1 MNVLF
6 RNVVGQKELK
16 TDLIREIKAG
26 KISHAQLFSG
36 KLGYGSLAMA
46 LAFTQY
52 LFCENK
58 GDEDSCGKCDSCLK
72 IQDLQ
77 HPDLH
82 FVFPVVQ
89 AINKVSTL
97 FMEPWREQL
106 KQNPYFN
113 LFDWTLKI
121 DEKSIR
127 KPIIGIEESKE
138 ILRKLSFKAYEGGY
152 KVMIIWMP
160 EEMNQESANKLL
172 KILEEP
178 PVNTLFLLVSENPDK
193 LLITIRSR
201 TQLVRIPKIQS
212 GDLSAFIGHHF
223 KLDKVQADSISSFA
237 EGDLIRALEFINTNS
252 DKDIYRDLFI
262 QMMRVSYK
270 KDVIGMLDW
279 AEKIASGGK
288 ERHKLYIVYALH
300 MFRQSLMNNYVGEH
314 MLRVSSEEEK
324 FLRNFAP
331 FISGNNIREFMETFD
346 NAYFHIDRNAN
357 SKILFTQLCFQTMR
371 YIHQA

>member
-1 MNVLF
+1 MLF

-36 KLGYGSLAMA
+36 KLGHGGLAMA

-52 LFCENK
+52 LFCSNK
-58 GDEDSCGKCDSCLK
+58 SEEDSCGQCASCLK

-77 HPDLH
+77 HPDVH

-97 FMEPWREQL
+97 FLDSWRDQL
-106 KQNPYFN
+106 KRNPYFN
-113 LFDWTLKI
+113 LFDWTQEMDSK
-121 DEKSIR
+121 ER
-127 KPIIGIEESKE
+127 KPIIGIEESKD
-138 ILRKLSFKAYEGGY
+138 ILRKLSLKSYEGGY
-152 KVMIIWMP
+152 KVMIIWLP

-178 PVNTLFLLVSENPDK
+178 PANTVFLLVSENPER
-193 LLITIRSR
+193 LLVTIRSR
-201 TQLVRIPKIQS
+201 TQMVRIPKINTS
-212 GDLSAFIGHHF
+212 ELSIFVGYHF
-223 KLDKVQADSISSFA
+223 KLDKVQADSIASFA
-237 EGDLIRALEFINTNS
+237 EGDLIRALEFINTNT

-279 AEKIASGGK
+279 ADKIASEGK
-288 ERHKLYIVYALH
+288 ERHKLYLVYALH

-324 FLRNFAP
+324 FLRNFSP

-346 NAYFHIDRNAN
+346 DAYYHIDRNAN

>member
-1 MNVLF
+1 VLF
-6 RNVVGQKELK
+6 KNVVGQEELK
-16 TDLIREIKAG
+16 SDLIREIKAD

-36 KLGYGSLAMA
+36 KLGFGGLPMA

-52 LFCENK
+52 LFCEDK
-58 GDEDSCGKCDSCLK
+58 GEEDSCGKCSSCLK
-72 IQDLQ
+72 INDLQ

-89 AINKVSTL
+89 AIGKVSTL
-97 FMEPWREQL
+97 FLESWRKQL
-106 KQNPYFN
+106 KQNTYFN
-113 LFDWTLKI
+113 LFDWTQKM
-121 DEKSIR
+121 DSKER

-152 KVMIIWMP
+152 KVMIIWLP

-178 PVNTLFLLVSENPDK
+178 PVNTVFLLVAENPDK
-193 LLITIRSR
+193 LLMTIRSR
-201 TQLVRIPKIQS
+201 TQLVRIPKINAES
-212 GDLSAFIGHHF
+212 LSTFIGHHF
-223 KLDKVQADSISSFA
+223 KLDRIQADSIAAFA

-252 DKDIYRDLFI
+252 EKDIYRDLFI

-270 KDVIGMLDW
+270 KDVIGMLNW
-279 AEKIASGGK
+279 AERIAGEGK
-288 ERHKLYIVYALH
+288 ERHKLYLVYSLH
-300 MFRQSLMNNYVGEH
+300 MFRQSLMNNYVGGH
-314 MLRVSSEEEK
+314 MLRVSAEEEQ
-324 FLRNFAP
+324 FLKNFAP

-346 NAYFHIDRNAN
+346 QAYFHIDRNAN

>member
-1 MNVLF
+1 LNVLF

-16 TDLIREIKAG
+16 ADLIREIKAE

-36 KLGYGSLAMA
+36 RLGFGGLPMA

-58 GDEDSCGKCDSCLK
+58 GVEDSCGQCASCLK
-72 IQDLQ
+72 IEDLQ
-77 HPDLH
+77 HPDVH

-97 FMEPWREQL
+97 FLDSWREQL
-106 KQNPYFN
+106 KQNSYFN
-113 LFDWTLKI
+113 LFDWTQIMDSK
-121 DEKSIR
+121 ER
-127 KPIIGIEESKE
+127 KPIIGIEESKD
-138 ILRKLSFKAYEGGY
+138 ILRKLSLKAYEGGF
-152 KVMIIWMP
+152 KVMIIWLP
-160 EEMNQESANKLL
+160 EEMNLESANKLL

-178 PVNTLFLLVSENPDK
+178 PPNTVFLLVSENPEK

-201 TQLVRIPKIQS
+201 TQMVRIPKINTS
-212 GDLSAFIGHHF
+212 ELSAFVGHHF
-223 KLDKVQADSISSFA
+223 KLDKVQADSIASFA
-237 EGDLIRALEFINTNS
+237 EGDLIRALEFINTNT

-270 KDVIGMLDW
+270 KDVIGMLEW
-279 AEKIASGGK
+279 AEKIASEGK
-288 ERHKLYIVYALH
+288 ERHKLYLVYALH
-300 MFRQSLMNNYVGEH
+300 MFRQSLMNNYIGEH
-314 MLRVSSEEEK
+314 FLRVSTEEEK

>member
-1 MNVLF
+1 VLF
-6 RNVVGQKELK
+6 RNVVGHKELK
-16 TDLIREIKAG
+16 ADLIREIKAG

-36 KLGYGSLAMA
+36 RLGFGGLPMA

-52 LFCENK
+52 LFCTNK
-58 GDEDSCGKCDSCLK
+58 GDEDSCGQCASCLK

-77 HPDLH
+77 HPDVH

-97 FMEPWREQL
+97 FLDSWRDQL
-106 KQNPYFN
+106 KRNPYFN
-113 LFDWTLKI
+113 LFDWTQEMDSK
-121 DEKSIR
+121 ER
-127 KPIIGIEESKE
+127 KPIIGIEESKD
-138 ILRKLSFKAYEGGY
+138 ILRKLSLKSYEGGY
-152 KVMIIWMP
+152 KVMIIWLP

-178 PVNTLFLLVSENPDK
+178 PANTVFLLVSENPEK

-201 TQLVRIPKIQS
+201 TQLVRIPKIQLT
-212 GDLSAFIGHHF
+212 DLAAFIGHHF

-237 EGDLIRALEFINTNS
+237 EGDLIRALEFINTNT

-270 KDVIGMLDW
+270 KDVIGMLEW
-279 AEKIASGGK
+279 ADKIASEGK
-288 ERHKLYIVYALH
+288 ERHKLYLVYALH

-314 MLRVSSEEEK
+314 FLRVSSEEEK
-324 FLRNFAP
+324 FLRNFSP

-357 SKILFTQLCFQTMR
+357 SKILFTQLCFKTMR

>member
-1 MNVLF
+1 LNVLF
-6 RNVVGQKELK
+6 RNVVGHKELK
-16 TDLIREIKAG
+16 ADLIREIKAG

-36 KLGYGSLAMA
+36 RLGFGSSPMA

-58 GDEDSCGKCDSCLK
+58 GDEDSCGQCASCLK

-77 HPDLH
+77 HPDVH

-97 FMEPWREQL
+97 FLDSWRDQL
-106 KQNPYFN
+106 KRNPYFN
-113 LFDWTLKI
+113 LFDWTQEMDSK
-121 DEKSIR
+121 ER
-127 KPIIGIEESKE
+127 KPIIGIEESKD
-138 ILRKLSFKAYEGGY
+138 ILRKLSLKSYEGGY
-152 KVMIIWMP
+152 KVMIIWLP

-178 PVNTLFLLVSENPDK
+178 PANTVFLLVSENPEK

-212 GDLSAFIGHHF
+212 SDLAAFIGHHF

-237 EGDLIRALEFINTNS
+237 EGDLIRALEFINTNT

-270 KDVIGMLDW
+270 KDVIGMLEW
-279 AEKIASGGK
+279 ADKIASEGK
-288 ERHKLYIVYALH
+288 ERHKLYLVYALH

-314 MLRVSSEEEK
+314 FLRVSSEEEK
-324 FLRNFAP
+324 FLRNFSP

>member
-1 MNVLF
+1 MLF

-16 TDLIREIKAG
+16 ADLIREINSD

-36 KLGYGSLAMA
+36 KLGYGGLPLA
-46 LAFTQY
+46 LAFAQY

-58 GDEDSCGKCDSCLK
+58 GVEDSCGQCSSCLK
-72 IQDLQ
+72 IGDLQ

-89 AINKVSTL
+89 KINKLSDL
-97 FMEPWREQL
+97 FLESWRE
-106 KQNPYFN
+106 KINSTPYFN
-113 LFDWTLKI
+113 LFQWTQSI
-121 DEKSIR
+121 DPKER

-152 KVMIIWMP
+152 KVMIIWLP
-160 EEMNQESANKLL
+160 EEMNVESANKLL

-178 PVNTLFLLVSENPDK
+178 PVNTLFLLVAENPDQ
-193 LLITIRSR
+193 LLMTIRSR
-201 TQLVRIPKIQS
+201 TQMVRIPKINLD
-212 GDLSAFIGHHF
+212 DLAQFIGHHF
-223 KLDKVQADSISSFA
+223 KLDKIQSDSIAAFA
-237 EGDLIRALEFINTNS
+237 EGDLIRALEFIETNS
-252 DKDIYRDLFI
+252 EKDIYRDLFI

-270 KDVIGMLDW
+270 KDVIGMLNW
-279 AEKIASGGK
+279 AETIANEGK
-288 ERHKLYIVYALH
+288 ERHKLYLVYSLH
-300 MFRQSLMNNYVGEH
+300 MFRQSIMNNYIGEH

-324 FLRNFAP
+324 FLKNFAP

-346 NAYFHIDRNAN
+346 DAYYHIDRNAN

>member
-6 RNVVGQKELK
+6 RNVVGHKELK
-16 TDLIREIKAG
+16 ADLIREIKAG

-36 KLGYGSLAMA
+36 RLGFGSSPMA

-58 GDEDSCGKCDSCLK
+58 GDEDSCGQCASCLK

-77 HPDLH
+77 HPDVH

-97 FMEPWREQL
+97 FLDSWRDQL
-106 KQNPYFN
+106 KRNPYFN
-113 LFDWTLKI
+113 LFDWTQEMDSK
-121 DEKSIR
+121 ER
-127 KPIIGIEESKE
+127 KPIIGIEESKD
-138 ILRKLSFKAYEGGY
+138 ILRKLSLKSYEGGY
-152 KVMIIWMP
+152 KVMIIWLP

-178 PVNTLFLLVSENPDK
+178 PANTVFLLVSENPEK

-212 GDLSAFIGHHF
+212 SDLAAFIGHHF

-237 EGDLIRALEFINTNS
+237 EGDLIRALEFINTNT

-270 KDVIGMLDW
+270 KDVIGMLEW
-279 AEKIASGGK
+279 ADKIASEGK
-288 ERHKLYIVYALH
+288 ERHKLYLVYALH

-314 MLRVSSEEEK
+314 FLRVSSEEEK
-324 FLRNFAP
+324 FLRNFSP

>member
-1 MNVLF
+1 MLF
-6 RNVVGQKELK
+6 RNVVGHKELK
-16 TDLIREIKAG
+16 ADLIREIKAG

-36 KLGYGSLAMA
+36 KLGYGGLAMA

-52 LFCENK
+52 LFCSNK
-58 GDEDSCGKCDSCLK
+58 GDEDSCGECASCLK

-77 HPDLH
+77 HPDVH

-97 FMEPWREQL
+97 FLDSWRDQL
-106 KQNPYFN
+106 KRNPYFN
-113 LFDWTLKI
+113 LFDWTQEMDSK
-121 DEKSIR
+121 ER
-127 KPIIGIEESKE
+127 KPIIGIEESKD
-138 ILRKLSFKAYEGGY
+138 ILRKLSLKAYEGGY
-152 KVMIIWMP
+152 KVMIIWLP

-178 PVNTLFLLVSENPDK
+178 PANTVFLLVSENPEK

-201 TQLVRIPKIQS
+201 TQMVRIPKINTS
-212 GDLSAFIGHHF
+212 ELSSFIGYHY
-223 KLDKVQADSISSFA
+223 KLDKVQADSIASFA
-237 EGDLIRALEFINTNS
+237 EGDLIRALEFITTNT

-279 AEKIASGGK
+279 AEKIASEGK
-288 ERHKLYIVYALH
+288 ERHKLYLVYALH

-314 MLRVSSEEEK
+314 MMRVSAEEEK

-346 NAYFHIDRNAN
+346 AAYYHIDRNAN